1 MINNKEILY
10 IKQGNCETIIYT
22 SSKEIKLLEKIDKVF
37 NKWCLDSLTTYK
49 GRMEAI
55 KQKYQLKK
63 LVPIYI
69 NKDLMLFPVNNKKD
83 VDNIYINVLSILK
96 IEEENNLTKIIFK
109 NNDFVYLT
117 KSYKLVNNYYKKCLK
132 IYYSIK

>member
-1 MINNKEILY
+1 MFNNKEILY

-22 SSKEIKLLEKIDKVF
+22 GNKEIKLLEKIDKVF

-63 LVPIYI
+63 LVPVYI
-69 NKDLMLFPVNNKKD
+69 DKDLMFFPINNKKD
-83 VDNIYINVLSILK
+83 VDNIYINVLNILK
-96 IEEENNLTKIIFK
+96 IEKENDLTKVLFK
-109 NNDFVYLT
+109 NDYVLYIN
-117 KSYKLVNNYYKKCLK
+117 KSYKLVNNYYQKSLK

>member
-1 MINNKEILY
+1 MFNNKEILY

-22 SSKEIKLLEKIDKVF
+22 GNKEIKLLEKIDKVF

-63 LVPIYI
+63 LVPVYI
-69 NKDLMLFPVNNKKD
+69 DKDLMFFPINNKKD
-83 VDNIYINVLSILK
+83 VDNIYINVLNILK
-96 IEEENNLTKIIFK
+96 IEKENDLTKILFK
-109 NNDFVYLT
+109 NDYVLYIN
-117 KSYKLVNNYYKKCLK
+117 KSYKLVNNYYQKSLK

>member
-22 SSKEIKLLEKIDKVF
+22 GNKEIKLLEKIDKVF

-49 GRMEAI
+49 GRMDAI

-69 NKDLMLFPVNNKKD
+69 NKDLMLFPINNKKD
-83 VDNIYINVLSILK
+83 VDNIYINILNILK
-96 IEEENNLTKIIFK
+96 IEKESDLTKILFK
-109 NNDFVYLT
+109 NDYVLYLN
-117 KSYKLVNNYYKKCLK
+117 KSYKLVNNYYQKSLK